1 MYRFRERER
10 ESFTA
15 TRLPKCLAMRWTA
28 NLMPNGGAMLVFF
41 VKLERE
47 REEGGKDEKRRD
59 STFVGFMV
67 FC

>member
-1 MYRFRERER
+1 MYRFRERERER

-47 REEGGKDEKRRD
+47 KERKAGRMRREGILLL
-59 STFVGFMV
+59 
-67 FC
+67 